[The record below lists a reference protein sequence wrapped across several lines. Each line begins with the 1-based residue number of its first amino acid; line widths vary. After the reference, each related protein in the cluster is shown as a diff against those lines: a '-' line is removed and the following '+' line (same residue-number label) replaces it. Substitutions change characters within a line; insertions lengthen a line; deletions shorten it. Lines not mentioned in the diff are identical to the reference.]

1 MLLLYMNGI
10 SNGAAILHFT
20 SHDVNCNSFPKVPK
34 VKWLPEK
41 TFEKGKYAIFIYKF
55 RILKFPLSTPV
66 KFVISKNLT
75 FILYVNFQKKT
86 IVIT

>member
-10 SNGAAILHFT
+10 SNGAAISHCT
-20 SHDVNCNSFPKVPK
+20 SYDVNCNSFPKVPK

-75 FILYVNFQKKT
+75 FILYVNFQKKPLS
-86 IVIT
+86 

>member
-20 SHDVNCNSFPKVPK
+20 SYDVNCNSFPKVPK
-34 VKWLPEK
+34 VKWPPEK

-75 FILYVNFQKKT
+75 FILYVNLQKKT